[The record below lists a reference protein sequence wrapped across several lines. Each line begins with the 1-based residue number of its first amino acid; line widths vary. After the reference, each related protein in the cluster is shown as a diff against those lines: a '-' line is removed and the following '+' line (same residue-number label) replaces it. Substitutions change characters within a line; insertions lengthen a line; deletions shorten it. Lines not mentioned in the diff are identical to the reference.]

1 MMIEDAVLMTVILPV
16 IYVMLDVLKP
26 TGIPS
31 KYLPLTAVGLGFVL
45 GLVWAVASGVH
56 DAALLMQ
63 YAAIG
68 LSFGA
73 GAVGVNQ
80 FHKQLG
86 KDE

>member
-1 MMIEDAVLMTVILPV
+1 MIEDAVLMTAILPIV
-16 IYVMLDVLKP
+16 YIAIDIIRP
-26 TGIPS
+26 TGVPS
-31 KYLPLTAVGLGFVL
+31 KYFPAIAAGL
-45 GLVWAVASGVH
+45 GLVLGTMWAVASGVH

-68 LSFGA
+68 VSFGA